1 MYFEKIPSTCSMVE
15 LCSVTKSNLKNITK
29 SSILSCFD
37 DWNDDEVERIKVII
51 YNTNF
56 KVDDRNKL
64 KAIGFEEVFE
74 YEGNEDITYTMM
86 LKI

>member
-15 LCSVTKSNLKNITK
+15 LCSVTESNLQSITK

-37 DWNDDEVERIKVII
+37 DWDDDEVERIKVII

-56 KVDDRNKL
+56 KVDDRDKL

-74 YEGNEDITYTMM
+74 YEGNEDVTYTMM
-86 LKI
+86 LRI